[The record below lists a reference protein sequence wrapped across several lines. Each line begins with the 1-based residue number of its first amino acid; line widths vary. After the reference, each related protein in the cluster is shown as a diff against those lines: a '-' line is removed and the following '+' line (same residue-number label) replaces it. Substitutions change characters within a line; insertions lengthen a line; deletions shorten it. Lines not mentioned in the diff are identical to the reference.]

1 MRRRDDR
8 LSRVSDTR
16 GDVTFTV
23 NQLRDLDPDLAGRVE
38 EEIVLGAGTSED
50 AGRLE
55 CRVTE
60 RDQGGRTLIAVQ
72 LTGQGWVV
80 SFTVTPPFV
89 AGEVKMETRKALRDR
104 GRRKPNYRRATRR

>member
-1 MRRRDDR
+1 M
-8 LSRVSDTR
+8 SDTR

-23 NQLRDLDPDLAGRVE
+23 NQLRDLRPELAVLVE
-38 EEIVLGAGTSED
+38 EEIVLGAGTSDD
-50 AGRLE
+50 AGALE

-72 LTGQGWVV
+72 LTGQGWMVT
-80 SFTVTPPFV
+80 FTVTPPFV

-104 GRRKPNYRRATRR
+104 GRRKPNSRRATRR